1 MKMNPKRWIY
11 KITGI
16 ALLGFGLWRGLT
28 MAIPQIPILDETWRN
43 IIFHVPMWYV
53 MMIMLMVS
61 VVFSVMQLTKR
72 DEITDL
78 KASASAK
85 IGVFFGLLGLAT
97 GIVWSRVTWGSA
109 ISSNWN
115 FKAWWAWD
123 PKQTSAL
130 VLLLIYAGY
139 FLLRS
144 SLQEPAQKA
153 RISAVFNLFGAA
165 LIIPA
170 FYLIPKF
177 LGGLHPGSGEEGP
190 LASLKSLDNDHRLVL
205 YPTALGFL
213 LLAFWLMELIV
224 RTRIAEEKILD
235 FSERQ

>member
-1 MKMNPKRWIY
+1 MSPNRWIY
-11 KITGI
+11 KIAGI
-16 ALLGFGLWRGLT
+16 ALLAFGLWRGLT
-28 MAIPQIPILDETWRN
+28 MSIPQIPILDETWRN

-61 VVFSVMQLTKR
+61 VVFSVMQLNKR
-72 DEITDL
+72 DEISDF
-78 KASASAK
+78 KASAAATV
-85 IGVFFGLLGLAT
+85 GVFFGLMGLAT

-130 VLLLIYAGY
+130 VLILIYFGY

-144 SLQEPAQKA
+144 SIQEPAQRA

-165 LIIPA
+165 LIVPA

-190 LASLKSLDNDHRLVL
+190 LASLKSLGNDHRLVL

-213 LLAFWLMELIV
+213 LIGFWLMELRV
-224 RTRIAEEKILD
+224 RTHIAEEKI
-235 FSERQ
+235 EVIAEGQ